1 MSVDFWSGGVG
12 GPQAKTKA
20 GKKPAPSKRS
30 DRKIIN
36 NATKKLTPGKAKAQ
50 TKVKVG
56 GTRPKIK
63 TGGQQKKVVATKGSG
78 KGSQRGA
85 GAGGGGRGGRGRG
98 GGKKVYTVG
107 SRRK

>member
-1 MSVDFWSGGVG
+1 MVSLLGGAVFG

-20 GKKPAPSKRS
+20 GKKPAPAKRS

-56 GTRPKIK
+56 GTRLKK
-63 TGGQQKKVVATKGSG
+63 GGQQKKKVVASKSSG

-85 GAGGGGRGGRGRG
+85 GAGGRGGRGGRGRG
-98 GGKKVYTVG
+98 GGKAYTVG
-107 SRRK
+107 GRRK